1 MTSTVNS
8 GRRNTS
14 KLISAY
20 LNTNFSVHL
29 QIIPKPKSKPKLNP
43 QPKMIDL
50 KTAKLSF
57 NVLLIVQ
64 VFLLFFIDVVNF
76 TSSSD
81 ETSKTTSTSLY
92 DLVNKPV
99 DKGKLLQLFIGPLN
113 LVGLIY
119 SASTHFTLLL
129 LYIPVRWT
137 LAAYLVAACTARQPL
152 LYSGGLLLEV
162 MIETALGL
170 FIWRLWQQKKRTGG
184 DNTQQTSDLP
194 HQKDPHPF
202 DKQKAGQVSITVF
215 DSLPLPSYLEAV
227 RENPGPQKTTLPKH

>member
-1 MTSTVNS
+1 
-8 GRRNTS
+8 
-14 KLISAY
+14 
-20 LNTNFSVHL
+20 
-29 QIIPKPKSKPKLNP
+29 
-43 QPKMIDL
+43 MIDL
-50 KTAKLSF
+50 KAAKLSF

-64 VFLLFFIDVVNF
+64 VFLLFFIAVVNF
-76 TSSSD
+76 TSD
-81 ETSKTTSTSLY
+81 ETPKTSTSLY
-92 DLVNKPV
+92 DLVKPV

-119 SASTHFTLLL
+119 SASTHFTLLIV
-129 LYIPVRWT
+129 YIPVRWT
-137 LAAYLVAACTARQPL
+137 LAAYLVAACTAKQPL

>member
-1 MTSTVNS
+1 MTSTV
-8 GRRNTS
+8 NTS

-57 NVLLIVQ
+57 NVLLILQ
-64 VFLLFFIDVVNF
+64 VFLLFFIAVVNF

-81 ETSKTTSTSLY
+81 ETPKTTSTSLY
-92 DLVNKPV
+92 DLVKPV

-119 SASTHFTLLL
+119 SASTHFTLLIV
-129 LYIPVRWT
+129 YIPVRWT
-137 LAAYLVAACTARQPL
+137 LAAYLVAACTAKQPL

-184 DNTQQTSDLP
+184 DKTQPTSALP
-194 HQKDPHPF
+194 HQKDLHHPF
-202 DKQKAGQVSITVF
+202 DNSKAGQVSITVF

-227 RENPGPQKTTLPKH
+227 RENPSPQKTTLPKH